1 MATDKQPP
9 VEPEAQPS
17 VVPDMPEQPVTPSA
31 PVVEGGV
38 EVYNSSEEFQRAHK
52 AGLAQQKVEEE
63 RQKATTEKQK
73 IKVVLDKYI
82 KKYSD
87 IVEVRKMAEAHKKS
101 ADHQLDVNAEV
112 VETLRKIKNELR

>member
-1 MATDKQPP
+1 MATENTQPEE
-9 VEPEAQPS
+9 V
-17 VVPDMPEQPVTPSA
+17 VTPEPPMSIIPDA

-52 AGLAQQKVEEE
+52 QGLAQQKVEEE

-73 IKVVLDKYI
+73 IKAVLDKYI
-82 KKYSD
+82 AKYGD
-87 IVEVRKMAEAHKKS
+87 ISEVRKMAKAGKKS

-112 VETLRKIKNELR
+112 IETLRKIKNELR

>member
-1 MATDKQPP
+1 MATENDKPEV
-9 VEPEAQPS
+9 VEPEMPPS
-17 VVPDMPEQPVTPSA
+17 VVPDMPTVPAA

-52 AGLAQQKVEEE
+52 QGLAQQKIEEE

-73 IKVVLDKYI
+73 IKAVLDKYI
-82 KKYSD
+82 SKYGD
-87 IVEVRKMAEAHKKS
+87 LVEVRKMAQKNKKS